1 MEIERKFLIKRLP
14 EDLEQYPCLLI
25 EQAYLCTNP
34 VIRVRRQ
41 NDEYYM
47 TYKGQGL
54 VVREEYNLPLNEE
67 AYRHLKAKADGRT
80 IAKKRY
86 RIPFGEFVIEL
97 DLFSSPEGLILAEVE
112 FPTEEAALSFSPPE
126 WFSED
131 VTGDSRYHNSNMI

>member
-25 EQAYLCTNP
+25 EQAYLCTSP

-54 VVREEYNLPLNEE
+54 MVREEYNLPLNEE

-97 DLFSSPEGLILAEVE
+97 DLFF
-112 FPTEEAALSFSPPE
+112 FP
-126 WFSED
+126 
-131 VTGDSRYHNSNMI
+131 